1 MSLRRLIVMR
11 HAKTSWSTPACSD
24 HERPLTQRGR
34 EDAARVGSAL
44 VEAGWL
50 PNLVLSSDAQ
60 RTRETLAVLRDAFP
74 GNVEAWFL
82 PSFYHEG
89 PSALAE
95 ELPLI
100 AEDVECLLLLG
111 HNPGW
116 EILVAQLSNEHVI
129 LKTATAALLSL
140 TLSEWK
146 HALRAGQWAL
156 EKVIHPKEL
165 QQG

>member
-11 HAKTSWSTPACSD
+11 HAKSSWSAPPRSD

-34 EDAARVGSAL
+34 KDAARVGNSL
-44 VEAGWL
+44 LEAGWV

-60 RTRETLAVLRDAFP
+60 RTRETFAGLRGAFP
-74 GNVEAWFL
+74 GNVEVRFL
-82 PSFYHEG
+82 SSFYHVG

-116 EILVAQLSNEHVI
+116 ERLVAQLSDEDVI

-140 TLSEWK
+140 KLSEWK

-156 EKVIHPKEL
+156 EKVIYPKEL